1 MYTLYYTDSVTFLL
15 PSVLLTLQKKIK
27 SLNKYIESLTINWI
41 FHFENISNETLMS
54 VIFITTYQKLF
65 LIILNFL
72 AILDKLQVLRNIMRL
87 LSAGNLEIK
96 SSFA

>member
-1 MYTLYYTDSVTFLL
+1 MYKLYYTDSVTFLL
-15 PSVLLTLQKKIK
+15 TSVLLTLQKKIK
-27 SLNKYIESLTINWI
+27 SLNMYIESLTINWI
-41 FHFENISNETLMS
+41 FHFENISSETLMS
-54 VIFITTYQKLF
+54 FIFITTYQKLF

-87 LSAGNLEIK
+87 FSAGNLEIK